1 MADRVALFRNDPMT
15 HSNESRSDAPNPK
28 IRIRQAI
35 LNDVPTVVEFNAAL
49 ALETEGKQLEPSRL
63 QQGVKA
69 VLDNPEHGF
78 YLIAEDVH
86 SGKVIG
92 QLLITYEWSDWRN
105 GVFWWIQSVYVHEE
119 WRRRGVFRNLYQSVM
134 EEARNKKTVA
144 GVRLYVEKENRL
156 AQQVYQELGLLLAGY
171 HVYELDFVL
180 SREP

>member
-1 MADRVALFRNDPMT
+1 MT
-15 HSNESRSDAPNPK
+15 HSKESMSDAPNPE

-35 LNDVPTVVEFNAAL
+35 LNDVHAVVEFNAAL
-49 ALETEGKQLEPSRL
+49 ALETEGKQLELSRL

-69 VLDNPEHGF
+69 VFDNPEHGF

-105 GVFWWIQSVYVHEE
+105 GVFWWIQSVYVNEE
-119 WRRRGVFRNLYQSVM
+119 WRRCGVFRNLYHYVL
-134 EEARNKKTVA
+134 EEARNRKAVA

-156 AQQVYQELGLLLAGY
+156 AQQVYQELGLLPAGY

-180 SREP
+180 SRES